1 FFSCSRTNNL
11 GWHDEFQCSS
21 NWSNIIGSEI
31 LEIVAIIA
39 ELEPEIAI
47 VGSGVLLLACVLL
60 SDGFVELVEDLEVLT
75 SLFE

>member
-1 FFSCSRTNNL
+1 MPTQIVRPAATEKSTF
-11 GWHDEFQCSS
+11 
-21 NWSNIIGSEI
+21 IGSEI

-47 VGSGVLLLACVLL
+47 VGSGLLLLACVLL